1 MQLWRENIYCNCGG
15 KIYIKSTF
23 LFKKKKIEKLTF
35 PPVCCMLYS
44 RLLCTHCNCGG
55 KQKKTKTHTLRG
67 TSTGERGKT
76 HALEVLFFFDKK
88 KQKHIHWRISHLG
101 KEKKTYILRVKSTLE
116 RGGKK
121 NILPGEAGK
130 EFSAN
135 VWPMCC

>member
-1 MQLWRENIYCNCGG
+1 
-15 KIYIKSTF
+15 
-23 LFKKKKIEKLTF
+23 
-35 PPVCCMLYS
+35 
-44 RLLCTHCNCGG
+44 
-55 KQKKTKTHTLRG
+55 
-67 TSTGERGKT
+67 
-76 HALEVLFFFDKK
+76 LFFFYKK

-130 EFSAN
+130 EFSAD